1 VLLPALTFVLVVG
14 IVVGMYW
21 FFIAR
26 PEQVTDAALRKRL
39 TKAGSVVAVAAGV
52 ERETRRLS
60 NLPAL
65 DRLLTSQGG
74 IAKPIERLIE
84 QSGAKAT
91 VGVVVLSAGC
101 LAALGVLAGQVWMH
115 TTLGGAVLG
124 LCLATTPFLYLNWK
138 RAKRVQRFE
147 ELFPEALDLMAR
159 AMRSGH
165 TFLTAIGM
173 VADEL
178 PEPIASEFKLL
189 HDQQNFG
196 MPVPQALRNF
206 GARVPL
212 LAAKF
217 FVTAV
222 LTQRESGGNLTE
234 VLNNLASVI
243 RDRFNVMRQVKT
255 KSAHGRMTGW
265 VLVAMPPALA
275 VVLSL
280 VNPGHF
286 NSMLADQ
293 TGLQMIIGAI
303 VLQIVGALVIR
314 KIVNIEY

>member
-1 VLLPALTFVLVVG
+1 LTFVLVVG

-21 FFIAR
+21 LFIAR
-26 PEQVTDAALRKRL
+26 PEQATDAALRKRL
-39 TKAGSVVAVAAGV
+39 TGARSVATVAAGV
-52 ERETRRLS
+52 EREARRLS
-60 NLPAL
+60 NLPVL

-74 IAKPIERLIE
+74 IARPIERLIE

-91 VGVVVLSAGC
+91 VGVVVLSAAC
-101 LAALGVLAGQVWMH
+101 LAALGVLAGQVWMQ
-115 TTLGGAVLG
+115 TLLGGAVFG
-124 LCLATTPFLYLNWK
+124 LCLATMPFLYLNWK
-138 RAKRVQRFE
+138 RARRVQRFE

-159 AMRSGH
+159 AMRAGH
-165 TFLTAIGM
+165 TFLTSIGM

-217 FVTAV
+217 FVTAI

-265 VLVAMPPALA
+265 VLVGLPPALA
-275 VVLSL
+275 LVLSI

-286 NSMLADQ
+286 SPMLADR
-293 TGLQMIIGAI
+293 TGLQMIVGAI
-303 VLQIVGALVIR
+303 VLQIAGALVIR